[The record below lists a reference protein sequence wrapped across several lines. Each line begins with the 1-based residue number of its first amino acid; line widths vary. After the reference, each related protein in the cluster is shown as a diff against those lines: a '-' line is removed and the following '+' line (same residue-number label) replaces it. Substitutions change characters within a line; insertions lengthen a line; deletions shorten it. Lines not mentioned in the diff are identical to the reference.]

1 MKREDLKKNIKEK
14 MLFEGPT
21 ATGKTH
27 TLLIISAI
35 YAIAGKKVLYI
46 DPEGGTDKEK
56 WKVFNK
62 LTDRQLENIELIQ
75 ATNIE
80 IYLKYMI
87 GWTEE
92 KTIGTQKT
100 IIQHGLDDC
109 DVKICDG
116 LGNEIEQY
124 KTQLSRKF
132 QDQGYYEIGGKQF
145 NIMNKETF
153 VLPYQFYGK
162 LYDQIKESLV
172 VMLNHKYD
180 IFASIHPLKQ
190 TDSQMELQQQ
200 IYQKFDSV
208 TSLHKQLNPIN
219 GCPRWTGKIIKNR
232 GRESPDRPN
241 TLDSIEPIIL
251 YFISKFNLNKDET
264 LEKFD
269 MLVKEETDVKKVN

>member
-27 TLLIISAI
+27 TLLIIAAI
-35 YAIAGKKVLYI
+35 YAISGKKVLFI
-46 DPEGGTDKEK
+46 DPEGGSDKEK
-56 WKVFNK
+56 YKILNK
-62 LTDRQLENIELIQ
+62 LTDKQLENIELIQ

-80 IYLKYMI
+80 MYLKYML

-92 KTIGTQKT
+92 RIVGPQKM

-109 DVKICDG
+109 DAKICDG

-124 KTQLSRKF
+124 KTRLSRKF

-145 NIMNKETF
+145 NITNKETF

-162 LYDQIKESLV
+162 LYDQIKEALV
-172 VMLNHKYD
+172 IMLDHKYD
-180 IFASIHPLKQ
+180 IFASIHPLKK

-208 TSLHKQLNPIN
+208 TSLNKHLNPLD
-219 GCPRWTGKIIKNR
+219 GCPIWDGKVIKNR
-232 GRESPDRPN
+232 GRESPN
-241 TLDSIEPIIL
+241 VSNKLDSIDPIII
-251 YFISKFNLNKDET
+251 YFINKFGLNKEET

-269 MLVKEETDVKKVN
+269 MIIKED